1 MLWKTLIVVAALI
14 VVFLIVVAFQPSA
27 FRVVRT
33 ATIAA
38 PPEAVFAQVNDFH
51 KWEAWS
57 PWAKMDPAMKQ
68 TYGGPP
74 AGVGA
79 VSEWAG
85 NSQVGAGRMT
95 ITESRPAELV
105 RIKLEFFRP
114 FKGTNAAEFSFKPAG
129 GQTEVTWSMS
139 GDLNFFTK
147 GFSLFMSMDKMIGRD
162 FEKGLAAMK
171 AVAEGQATK
180 YPAAAAG

>member
-1 MLWKTLIVVAALI
+1 MLIKILIVVAALI
-14 VVFLIVVAFQPSA
+14 IIFLIVVALQPST

-57 PWAKMDPAMKQ
+57 PWAKLDPEMKQ
-68 TYGGPP
+68 TYEGRP

-79 VSEWAG
+79 VSAWSG
-85 NSQVGAGRMT
+85 NGKVGAGRMT
-95 ITESRPAELV
+95 ITDSRPAEQV
-105 RIKLEFFRP
+105 RIRLEFFRP
-114 FKGTNAAEFSFKPAG
+114 FKGTNTAEFNLKPVG
-129 GQTEVTWSMS
+129 GQTEVTWSMN
-139 GDLNFFTK
+139 GDLNFLTK

-171 AVAEGQATK
+171 SVTE
-180 YPAAAAG
+180 AAAAK

>member
-1 MLWKTLIVVAALI
+1 MLIKVLIVVAALI
-14 VVFLIVVAFQPSA
+14 IIFLIVVALQPSA

-57 PWAKMDPAMKQ
+57 PWAKLDPSMKQ

-79 VSEWAG
+79 VYEWSG
-85 NSQVGAGRMT
+85 NGQVGAGRMT
-95 ITESRPAELV
+95 ITDSRPAELV
-105 RIKLEFFRP
+105 GIRLEFFRP
-114 FKGTNAAEFSFKPAG
+114 FKGTN
-129 GQTEVTWSMS
+129 
-139 GDLNFFTK
+139 
-147 GFSLFMSMDKMIGRD
+147 
-162 FEKGLAAMK
+162 
-171 AVAEGQATK
+171 
-180 YPAAAAG
+180 